1 MAELIF
7 LVVAREIEIEKERK
21 ERDVRRERNEF
32 FFFNSFVLGCVLSKY
47 YFNVLNHILKYVN

>member
-7 LVVAREIEIEKERK
+7 LVVVREIEIEEKRK
-21 ERDVRRERNEF
+21 ERDLRRERNEF
-32 FFFNSFVLGCVLSKY
+32 FYFNAFVLGCVLSKY

>member
-7 LVVAREIEIEKERK
+7 LVVVREIEIEEERK

-32 FFFNSFVLGCVLSKY
+32 FFLMHLFWVVF
-47 YFNVLNHILKYVN
+47 